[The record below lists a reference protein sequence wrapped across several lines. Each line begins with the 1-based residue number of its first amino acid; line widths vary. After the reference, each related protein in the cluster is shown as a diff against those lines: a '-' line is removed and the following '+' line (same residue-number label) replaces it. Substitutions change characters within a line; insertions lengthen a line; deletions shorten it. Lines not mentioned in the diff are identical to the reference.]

1 VNAGSGLAIPRCA
14 TAVRVAATRPG
25 AGGVGMPVSTIGPA
39 RRAKNGDA
47 RKVGV
52 IANAIGSKRLRGWR
66 ALRERL
72 QLTRIRCVRAS
83 AQPSRLRI
91 LSGGHAA
98 GRVVTNFFRSGP
110 VRRASISVRA
120 LAVRRYDACSIAKP
134 TGGVGNGVG
143 ACAGC
148 DRRVQRPTPRKLVSP
163 YCEAVSRR
171 RILPRLGEAGGGGQA
186 RLRPAS
192 RFPSPRAR
200 WGQAL

>member
-1 VNAGSGLAIPRCA
+1 MNAGSDLPIPRCA
-14 TAVRVAATRPG
+14 TVVKVAATRPG

-39 RRAKNGDA
+39 RRAKNGGV

-52 IANAIGSKRLRGWR
+52 IANAFGSKRPCGSP

-72 QLTRIRCVRAS
+72 QLTRFRSARAS
-83 AQPSRLRI
+83 AQHSRLRI
-91 LSGGHAA
+91 LCGGLAA
-98 GRVVTNFFRSGP
+98 DRVVMNFFRCGR
-110 VRRASISVRA
+110 VRRVSISVRA
-120 LAVRRYDACSIAKP
+120 FADKRYDECSTVKP
-134 TGGVGNGVG
+134 TGGDGNGVG

-148 DRRVQRPTPRKLVSP
+148 DRRVQRRTPRKLVSP

-200 WGQAL
+200 WRQAS